1 MTEAALRH
9 SEEGFSKIFH
19 NSPDMVAIINME
31 DGKYLEVN
39 QKFLDVLEYTREEVL
54 GHTTEELNLWAE
66 SKDLKEI
73 LLNDLIEKGEIHN
86 VEFSLKTK
94 SGKIATMLSSNVIIN
109 LNNKTCRIVTC
120 RDITKEKKME
130 AEMARL
136 ERLNLIGEMAA
147 GISHEV
153 RNPMTTIKGFLQL
166 LKEKKECSNYREYF
180 DLMISELDRANS
192 IISEFLFLAKNK
204 AIDLEIKDLNEILKS
219 LLPLITASGLVTDKY
234 IGMETQEIPELL
246 LDEKEIRQ
254 LVLNLARN
262 GLEAVPPGGII
273 SIRTYAEADEVVLS
287 VRDNGK
293 GIEPQVLEKIGT
305 PFFTTKENGIG
316 LGLAVCYSIA
326 ARHKARIDIETGPEG
341 TAFLVR
347 FKKHA

>member
-1 MTEAALRH
+1 
-9 SEEGFSKIFH
+9 
-19 NSPDMVAIINME
+19 
-31 DGKYLEVN
+31 
-39 QKFLDVLEYTREEVL
+39 
-54 GHTTEELNLWAE
+54 
-66 SKDLKEI
+66 
-73 LLNDLIEKGEIHN
+73 
-86 VEFSLKTK
+86 
-94 SGKIATMLSSNVIIN
+94 
-109 LNNKTCRIVTC
+109 
-120 RDITKEKKME
+120 ME

-219 LLPLITASGLVTDKY
+219 LLPLIAASGLVTDKY
-234 IGMETQEIPELL
+234 TSMETQEIPELL